1 MSVHKQMGNCGWF
14 KDLASWSSSLDA
26 GLGLRES
33 LQSDFTSA
41 YEMVMSDHFG
51 FIFTWDH
58 RYHVH
63 E

>member
-41 YEMVMSDHFG
+41 YEIKIS
-51 FIFTWDH
+51 W
-58 RYHVH
+58 
-63 E
+63 